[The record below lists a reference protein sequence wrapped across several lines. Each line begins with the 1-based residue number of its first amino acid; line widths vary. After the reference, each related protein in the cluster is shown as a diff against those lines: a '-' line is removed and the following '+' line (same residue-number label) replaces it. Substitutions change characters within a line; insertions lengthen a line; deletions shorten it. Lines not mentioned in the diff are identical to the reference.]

1 MGIWDKIK
9 IGYRPRTVQ
18 PSTMQGPSP
27 LESAILG
34 INSKGRNRT
43 KNGTYSLAPNIKDKG
58 DLKGVIEERFI
69 LKK

>member
-1 MGIWDKIK
+1 MRIVDKIK
-9 IGYRPRTVQ
+9 IGCRPRTVQ

-27 LESAILG
+27 LKSAILDA
-34 INSKGRNRT
+34 NAKGRNRT
-43 KNGTYSLAPNIKDKG
+43 KNGTYSLGPNIKDKP